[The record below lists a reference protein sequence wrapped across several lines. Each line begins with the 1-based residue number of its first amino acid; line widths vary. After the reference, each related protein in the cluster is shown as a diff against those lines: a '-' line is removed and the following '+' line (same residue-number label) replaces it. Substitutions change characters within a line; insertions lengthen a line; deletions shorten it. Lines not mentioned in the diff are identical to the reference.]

1 MNLDKAFVADI
12 ETDGLLDELTKLHVL
27 SVGYFDSKAKKW
39 KIKSTKE
46 KEDVIRLFSDPENT
60 IVGHNFISFDIP
72 AIELLYPD
80 FEIQASIID
89 TLPLSYYL
97 YSERD
102 GHGLEKWG
110 EHFGVPK
117 PEIEDW
123 VGLSYEEYR
132 HRCEED
138 VKINV
143 NLWVKILAYLR
154 AIYDND
160 DEAIIKVINYFN
172 FKAEEL
178 YIQQENK
185 VLIDRPQAQENLDF
199 LQAIIDEKTEELAAI
214 MPKVPIKA
222 KRKYPAKPYKKDES
236 LSATG
241 IRWFTLLKEQG
252 LPDDH
257 KDDITVITGYEEPN
271 PGSNKQMK
279 EFLFSKGWKPRLFEP
294 GANGPVP
301 QLRDKEKELCESIK
315 ILIKDNPELEALDGL
330 SVAQHRAGYLK
341 SFLEK
346 SDEKGYVAAWAHGF
360 TRTLRL
366 KHVAPFV
373 NLPKPNAHHGELVRS
388 CMIAPEGY
396 VCIGADL
403 SSIEDKCK
411 QISIY
416 DLDPEYVESMNTKG
430 WDAHLALGLIAGMF
444 TQDEVDF
451 YKWYKTKPKLKKGEE
466 NPYTLP
472 ESFSGLSEDEM
483 YEAFELLDKKRAK
496 AKTSNYACTYGAGA
510 KKLSEG
516 DMTLPEAKELHKGYW
531 KLNWSVKKFA
541 ETRIVKEVKGHNWLR
556 LSKKAGGIKEV
567 NTSKWIWN
575 EYSKLWLYLKN
586 DKDRFSACNQNFGVK
601 VFDTW
606 GYFLIKA
613 GIKPIF
619 QAHDEFLWYCKKEDV
634 EAHKKILDE
643 SVIKLNKAFN
653 PVVPLEIDYKIGDNY
668 SQVH

>member
-199 LQAIIDEKTEELAAI
+199 LQAIIDEKTEELDYKFDGSKLTLSGDLDGE
-214 MPKVPIKA
+214 KVDIDLNISESTAEKLTIAMTGEEILAQIKA
-222 KRKYPAKPYKKDES
+222 KYPEVLA
-236 LSATG
+236 
-241 IRWFTLLKEQG
+241 
-252 LPDDH
+252 
-257 KDDITVITGYEEPN
+257 
-271 PGSNKQMK
+271 M
-279 EFLFSKGWKPRLFEP
+279 
-294 GANGPVP
+294 
-301 QLRDKEKELCESIK
+301 
-315 ILIKDNPELEALDGL
+315 
-330 SVAQHRAGYLK
+330 AG
-341 SFLEK
+341 EM
-346 SDEKGYVAAWAHGF
+346 D
-360 TRTLRL
+360 
-366 KHVAPFV
+366 
-373 NLPKPNAHHGELVRS
+373 
-388 CMIAPEGY
+388 
-396 VCIGADL
+396 
-403 SSIEDKCK
+403 
-411 QISIY
+411 
-416 DLDPEYVESMNTKG
+416 
-430 WDAHLALGLIAGMF
+430 
-444 TQDEVDF
+444 VD
-451 YKWYKTKPKLKKGEE
+451 T
-466 NPYTLP
+466 
-472 ESFSGLSEDEM
+472 M
-483 YEAFELLDKKRAK
+483 
-496 AKTSNYACTYGAGA
+496 
-510 KKLSEG
+510 
-516 DMTLPEAKELHKGYW
+516 
-531 KLNWSVKKFA
+531 
-541 ETRIVKEVKGHNWLR
+541 VKGCTIAI
-556 LSKKAGGIKEV
+556 SFKK
-567 NTSKWIWN
+567 
-575 EYSKLWLYLKN
+575 
-586 DKDRFSACNQNFGVK
+586 
-601 VFDTW
+601 
-606 GYFLIKA
+606 
-613 GIKPIF
+613 
-619 QAHDEFLWYCKKEDV
+619 
-634 EAHKKILDE
+634 
-643 SVIKLNKAFN
+643 
-653 PVVPLEIDYKIGDNY
+653 
-668 SQVH
+668 